1 MVSFQFFFLLFYV
14 VVLQESYNT
23 SCIFALL
30 IKILFM
36 AENAIIEFK
45 NNDSVAIIVDFFKK
59 VIDYV
64 LIQQRSQ
71 MKEMFE
77 EYCVNKDKEE
87 DVYLT
92 IKQVCERLNVTRQTI
107 NTWRKNGMLIPDIHI
122 GRSPKYL
129 ESKIK
134 ILNNRQS

>member
-1 MVSFQFFFLLFYV
+1 
-14 VVLQESYNT
+14 
-23 SCIFALL
+23 
-30 IKILFM
+30 M

-59 VIDYV
+59 VVDYV
-64 LIQQRSQ
+64 LIQQRNQ

>member
-1 MVSFQFFFLLFYV
+1 
-14 VVLQESYNT
+14 
-23 SCIFALL
+23 
-30 IKILFM
+30 M

-45 NNDSVAIIVDFFKK
+45 NNGSMATIGDFFKN
-59 VIDYV
+59 VIDYA
-64 LIQQRSQ
+64 LSQHRNQ

-77 EYCVNKDKEE
+77 EYCVNREKE
-87 DVYLT
+87 DDIYLS
-92 IKQVCERLNVTRQTI
+92 IKQVADRLKVTRQTV
-107 NTWRKNGMLIPDIHI
+107 NDWRRKGTLVPDTYI

>member
-1 MVSFQFFFLLFYV
+1 
-14 VVLQESYNT
+14 
-23 SCIFALL
+23 
-30 IKILFM
+30 M

-45 NNDSVAIIVDFFKK
+45 NNDSVAIIVDFFKN
-59 VIDYV
+59 VIDYA
-64 LIQQRSQ
+64 LSKHRNQ

-92 IKQVCERLNVTRQTI
+92 IKQVCEKLNVTRQTI
-107 NTWRKNGMLIPDIHI
+107 NTWRKNGMLLPDIYI

-134 ILNNRQS
+134 ILNNKQS

>member
-1 MVSFQFFFLLFYV
+1 
-14 VVLQESYNT
+14 
-23 SCIFALL
+23 
-30 IKILFM
+30 M

-45 NNDSVAIIVDFFKK
+45 NNGSMEIIGDFFKK

-77 EYCVNKDKEE
+77 EYCVNREKED
-87 DVYLT
+87 DVYLS
-92 IKQVCERLNVTRQTI
+92 IKQVSDRLNVTRQTI
-107 NTWRKNGMLIPDIHI
+107 DAWRRNGTLVPDTYI

-134 ILNNRQS
+134 ILNDRQS